1 MVLIRGRLRAAVSL
15 SFMPL
20 LHDKPPRCPG
30 VRTLGDHTDTLTP
43 RPNWHFLVYW
53 SNFPEPRFTAP
64 LYKHIFPMQ
73 LWRILDENIAKAAS
87 GMALVQ
93 GVCR

>member
-1 MVLIRGRLRAAVSL
+1 MVLIRGWLREAVSL

-30 VRTLGDHTDTLTP
+30 VRTLGDHNRHPDS

-53 SNFPEPRFTAP
+53 SNFPEPQFTAP

-73 LWRILDENIAKAAS
+73 LRRILDENIAKAAR
-87 GMALVQ
+87 MALVQ
-93 GVCR
+93 GVHR